1 MITKGVNIMKDN
13 VVYSTINQH
22 IQENFWL
29 YVVSI
34 FCLCTG
40 VVLGIYSVKYMGS
53 IDKNDLTSYING
65 FTSSFKDN
73 GIQYQAIFFQT
84 LKNNLPIIAAMWFL
98 GLTMVGLP
106 VIIILDLIKGFTLG
120 FTISFMINSI
130 GLNGIWVSLVGIIP
144 QNIIYIPCILFT
156 SVVAMQFSLELLKD
170 RGTKKWSSNIG
181 MRISG
186 YSITFIIASLFMIL
200 GFFIEAY
207 ITPNLIKLLF

>member
-1 MITKGVNIMKDN
+1 MKDN
-13 VVYSTINQH
+13 LIYSSINKH
-22 IQENFWL
+22 IQDNFWL

-40 VVLGIYSVKYMGS
+40 IVLGIYSVKYMGT
-53 IDKNDLTSYING
+53 IDKNDLSSYITG

-73 GIQYQAIFFQT
+73 GVQYKAIFFQT
-84 LKNNLPIIAAMWFL
+84 LKNNLPIIVITWFL
-98 GLTMVGLP
+98 GLTMIGLP
-106 VIIILDLIKGFTLG
+106 VIIIIDLIKGFTLG

-130 GLNGIWVSLVGIIP
+130 GINGIWVSIIGIIP

-156 SVVAMQFSLELLKD
+156 SVIAMQFSLELLKD
-170 RGTKKWSSNIG
+170 RGTKKWTSNIG

-186 YSITFIIASLFMIL
+186 YSITFVIASLFMVL
-200 GFFIEAY
+200 GFSIESY